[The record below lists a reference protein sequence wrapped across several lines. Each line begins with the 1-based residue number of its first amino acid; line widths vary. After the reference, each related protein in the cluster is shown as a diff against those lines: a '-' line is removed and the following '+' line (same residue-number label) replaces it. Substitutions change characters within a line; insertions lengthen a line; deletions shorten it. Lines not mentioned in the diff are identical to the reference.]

1 MSPDSLLDGVFSN
14 GYPDEGTS
22 RHLYAC
28 GKYHSLSCCHFDV
41 PDWLTTPTLGREGFW
56 YYSVAIIVAIIT
68 GIAGVTTAAIALT
81 QTATTVATANAVVL
95 KSPEALLAQEVLNQ
109 HLYKAIYI
117 LKQIYLLAEDCP
129 FLGTWIY

>member
-1 MSPDSLLDGVFSN
+1 MAILMREPAAICMPVVN
-14 GYPDEGTS
+14 TI
-22 RHLYAC
+22 
-28 GKYHSLSCCHFDV
+28 HFDV